1 VYGGSDAVL
10 FYVVLFVL
18 FVASLLVILLLL
30 IEKYDMHILKRRTE
44 VSLT

>member
-18 FVASLLVILLLL
+18 FVAILLVILLLL
-30 IEKYDMHILKRRTE
+30 IEKYDMHVLKRRTE